1 MDIKWAL
8 CMWHLAL
15 CHVLGLPMKTKWTRS
30 LSLHAGQE
38 SEIINNMISE
48 GVTKEINR
56 VTGQREL
63 GRGAASLG
71 YLERSPGGSTI

>member
-1 MDIKWAL
+1 MWDEPSFIHSMDIKWAL

-15 CHVLGLPMKTKWTRS
+15 CHALGLPMKTKWTRS

-48 GVTKEINR
+48 GA
-56 VTGQREL
+56 QRK
-63 GRGAASLG
+63 
-71 YLERSPGGSTI
+71 